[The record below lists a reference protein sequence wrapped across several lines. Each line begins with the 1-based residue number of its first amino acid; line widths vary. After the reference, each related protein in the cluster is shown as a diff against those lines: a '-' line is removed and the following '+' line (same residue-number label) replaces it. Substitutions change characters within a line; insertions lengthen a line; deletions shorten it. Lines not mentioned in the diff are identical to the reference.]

1 MSEPLNAT
9 KLLEK
14 VAADVADTKERF
26 AALDVHVKGIVGP
39 PSLEERL
46 RLYVDGRDEHG
57 KKNAQESVQLVQKVL
72 EQSIIISE
80 LKLHAEILEAKSASQ
95 ANGILI
101 AETEKT
107 RSRDHIENANRH
119 EIAEKKQDRTSRI
132 VNIGIGL
139 VLAAQAYLAYAIH
152 TK

>member
-1 MSEPLNAT
+1 MAEPLT
-9 KLLEK
+9 TLLEK

-80 LKLHAEILEAKSASQ
+80 LKLQKEILEAKAASQ
-95 ANGILI
+95 ANGIVI

-107 RSRDHIENANRH
+107 RSRDHTENAARH
-119 EIAEKKQDRTSRI
+119 EASEKKQEKTSRV

-139 VLAAQAYLAYAIH
+139 VLAAQAYIAYAIH
-152 TK
+152 AK

>member
-1 MSEPLNAT
+1 MAEQLNVT
-9 KLLEK
+9 TLLEK

-57 KKNAQESVQLVQKVL
+57 KKNAQESVRLVQQVL
-72 EQSIIISE
+72 EQSITISE
-80 LKLHAEILEAKSASQ
+80 LKLHAEILESKAASQ
-95 ANGILI
+95 ANGIKLD
-101 AETEKT
+101 ETEKT
-107 RSRDHIENANRH
+107 RSRDHLENLNRH
-119 EIAEKKQDRTSRI
+119 EASEKKQEKTSRV

-139 VLAAQAYLAYAIH
+139 VLAAQAYIAYAIH
-152 TK
+152 VK